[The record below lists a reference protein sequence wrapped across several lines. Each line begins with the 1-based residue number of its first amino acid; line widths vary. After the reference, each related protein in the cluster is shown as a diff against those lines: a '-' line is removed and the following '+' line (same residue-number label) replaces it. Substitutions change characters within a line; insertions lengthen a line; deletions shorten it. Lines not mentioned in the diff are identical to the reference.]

1 VSIGYGDGIPRAISN
16 RIDFLVRGR
25 RARQVGTITM
35 DQCLIDVT
43 DVPEALEGDITTLLG
58 QDGDERI
65 PVAEWAERLG
75 TISYEILTVL
85 SPRLPRI
92 VCKS

>member
-1 VSIGYGDGIPRAISN
+1 
-16 RIDFLVRGR
+16 
-25 RARQVGTITM
+25 M

-43 DVPEALEGDITTLLG
+43 DLPETFEGDITTLLG

-65 PVAEWAERLG
+65 SVAEWAERLG

-92 VCKS
+92 FCQD